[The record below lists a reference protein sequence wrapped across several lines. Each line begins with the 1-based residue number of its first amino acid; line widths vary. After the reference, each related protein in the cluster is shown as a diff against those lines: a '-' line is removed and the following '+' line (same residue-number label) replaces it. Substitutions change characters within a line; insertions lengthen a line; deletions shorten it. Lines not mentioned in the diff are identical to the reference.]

1 MKKGNLLK
9 YSAVKVKKAI
19 VELKDTEYIQD
30 LEVTARN
37 IEDYSINKIFR
48 KHIKEL
54 WGVVKS

>member
-1 MKKGNLLK
+1 MVKGNLLK
-9 YSAVKVKKAI
+9 YKAVKVKKAI

-54 WGVVKS
+54 WGVVGN